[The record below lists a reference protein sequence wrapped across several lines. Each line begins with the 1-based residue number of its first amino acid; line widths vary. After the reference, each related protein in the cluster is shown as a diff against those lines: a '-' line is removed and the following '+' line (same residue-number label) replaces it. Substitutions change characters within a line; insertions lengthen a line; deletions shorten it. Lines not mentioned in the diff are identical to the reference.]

1 MTQFLVTALGSYGDV
16 HPMAGLASAL
26 VARGHRVKLITSPY
40 FADVVA
46 STGAELVPLGTSEEY
61 ATLSRHPDLW
71 HPQRGPKLVLSHAA
85 GKFLRP
91 LYETLVANYSPGETV
106 FCAHALDLASR
117 VACEKL
123 RAPLASVILAPGI
136 LWSVHNSPRLKGAYL
151 EPHVPRWLKRAQFWA
166 ADRFFVLPLLGPPL
180 NELRVDLRLPPVK
193 RIFDRWLYETDLV
206 LGLFPDWFGPLQP
219 DWPPNTH
226 TVGFPLWDTPTETSL
241 TDDVTT
247 FLAAGTP
254 PIAFSPGSANH
265 KAHQFFT
272 AAIDACQRLGRR
284 GILLTKY
291 DHQLPPNL
299 PATVRHFGFV
309 PLSKLLPHTAALVH
323 HGGIGSC
330 GQGLAAGIPQIVR
343 PLSYDQF
350 DNSRRLVE
358 LGVAQE
364 ISVRRF
370 AGPTIAK
377 SLESLFSSPTVAAR
391 CRDLAS
397 RCNGPAALATACTAL
412 EQLANRPA
420 AR

>member
-1 MTQFLVTALGSYGDV
+1 
-16 HPMAGLASAL
+16 
-26 VARGHRVKLITSPY
+26 
-40 FADVVA
+40 
-46 STGAELVPLGTSEEY
+46 
-61 ATLSRHPDLW
+61 
-71 HPQRGPKLVLSHAA
+71 
-85 GKFLRP
+85 
-91 LYETLVANYSPGETV
+91 
-106 FCAHALDLASR
+106 
-117 VACEKL
+117 
-123 RAPLASVILAPGI
+123 
-136 LWSVHNSPRLKGAYL
+136 
-151 EPHVPRWLKRAQFWA
+151 VPRWFKRAQFWA
-166 ADRFFVLPLLGPPL
+166 ADRFFVVPLLGQPL
-180 NELRVDLRLPPVK
+180 NELRVDLGLAPVK
-193 RIFDRWLYETDLV
+193 RIFNHWLYEADLV

-219 DWPPNTH
+219 DWPANTRA
-226 TVGFPLWDTPTETSL
+226 VGFPLWDSTTEASL
-241 TDDVTT
+241 SEDVNE

-265 KAHQFFT
+265 QAHQFFI
-272 AAIDACQRLGRR
+272 AAVDACQRLGRR

-377 SLESLFSSPTVAAR
+377 SLDALFSSPTVTAR

-412 EQLANRPA
+412 EQLANHAA

>member
-1 MTQFLVTALGSYGDV
+1 
-16 HPMAGLASAL
+16 
-26 VARGHRVKLITSPY
+26 
-40 FADVVA
+40 
-46 STGAELVPLGTSEEY
+46 
-61 ATLSRHPDLW
+61 
-71 HPQRGPKLVLSHAA
+71 LVLSHAA
-85 GKFLRP
+85 GKFVRP
-91 LYETLVANYSPGETV
+91 LYEALVANYLPGETV

-123 RAPLASVILAPGI
+123 HAPLASVVLAPGI

-151 EPHVPRWLKRAQFWA
+151 GPHVPRWFKRAQFWA

-180 NELRVDLRLPPVK
+180 NELRTDLGLPPVK
-193 RIFDRWLYETDLV
+193 RIFNRWLYEADLV
-206 LGLFPDWFGPLQP
+206 LGLFPDWFGPPQP
-219 DWPPNTH
+219 DWPPNTLP
-226 TVGFPLWDTPTETSL
+226 VGFPLWDSTTEASL
-241 TDDVTT
+241 SEDVKE

-265 KAHQFFT
+265 QAHQFFT
-272 AAIDACQRLGRR
+272 AAVDACQRLGRR

-299 PATVRHFGFV
+299 PANVRHFGFV
-309 PLSKLLPHTAALVH
+309 PLSKLLPRTAALVH

-377 SLESLFSSPTVAAR
+377 SLQSLFSSPTVAAR
-391 CRDLAS
+391 CHDLAC
-397 RCNGPAALATACTAL
+397 RCNGPAALAAACTAL